1 MSYVV
6 LGPALTYPA
15 GVTARAVAARRR
27 PTADDDDPRRACLAT
42 KPKKLEHLQ
51 ALSVKAVQLAAQRA
65 ASMEDEKDDASE
77 QPPPHRPLMR
87 KGAAVGFVV
96 APRVDAVLAQC
107 DESALPPPPGRK
119 PRTPAKRSKAEP
131 RARVRGVEGDPRA
144 RAARRARRGPAP
156 PHRIRRRPVADGRL
170 VWSAAAWKPHPE
182 GRGGGGPCGDLV
194 LACRNARRPRP
205 DLISANRPKPPR

>member
-1 MSYVV
+1 MSDVV

-15 GVTARAVAARRR
+15 GVTARAVTARRP
-27 PTADDDDPRRACLAT
+27 PTADGDDPRRPRASRQAQ
-42 KPKKLEHLQ
+42 KLEHLQ

-131 RARVRGVEGDPRA
+131 RARVRGVE
-144 RAARRARRGPAP
+144 
-156 PHRIRRRPVADGRL
+156 V
-170 VWSAAAWKPHPE
+170 
-182 GRGGGGPCGDLV
+182 
-194 LACRNARRPRP
+194 
-205 DLISANRPKPPR
+205 